1 MIKLQWLW
9 AITIWL
15 WSYGGSKPRAKHKM
29 LRRWHMHQQI
39 FLQSTT
45 EIDGRLSIRLPP
57 CSKYRYLLRSPKF
70 HRRSSAITPMR
81 ERESLRRRHARA
93 PRCRE
98 KIWCTR
104 GGRRSRRRRC
114 TGGGAKGEQALPL
127 LGGGLLHLI
136 VLIAVHLSRCPHRQG
151 RGVAAS
157 STTAARAL
165 SGGDGSFL
173 HTEFQARC
181 QRASL
186 CSSKLHVGEPP
197 TVVGEEE
204 ERRPTPSLHLGI
216 APGPSLC
223 ISVGEEEERCPF
235 PSLSPVVGEEEEEP
249 LLGVGEGGHR
259 GESPDG
265 VHYRG
270 RGGALRGSLWEF
282 CVVGMEHRLEPGL
295 LRWPPKSLYT
305 SERVKWVSKKW
316 SFRRR

>member
-1 MIKLQWLW
+1 
-9 AITIWL
+9 
-15 WSYGGSKPRAKHKM
+15 
-29 LRRWHMHQQI
+29 MHHQI
-39 FLQSTT
+39 FLQSTI

-70 HRRSSAITPMR
+70 HRRSSAITPTR
-81 ERESLRRRHARA
+81 EREP

-136 VLIAVHLSRCPHRQG
+136 VLIAVHLSRCLRRQG

-157 STTAARAL
+157 STAAARAL
-165 SGGDGSFL
+165 SGGDGGFL

-204 ERRPTPSLHLGI
+204 ERRPTPSLHLI
-216 APGPSLC
+216 
-223 ISVGEEEERCPF
+223 
-235 PSLSPVVGEEEEEP
+235 VGEEEEEP

-259 GESPDG
+259 GERPGG

-270 RGGALRGSLWEF
+270 RGGWSTGWNPGSF
-282 CVVGMEHRLEPGL
+282 VGHPNHCIRLKE
-295 LRWPPKSLYT
+295 
-305 SERVKWVSKKW
+305 
-316 SFRRR
+316 